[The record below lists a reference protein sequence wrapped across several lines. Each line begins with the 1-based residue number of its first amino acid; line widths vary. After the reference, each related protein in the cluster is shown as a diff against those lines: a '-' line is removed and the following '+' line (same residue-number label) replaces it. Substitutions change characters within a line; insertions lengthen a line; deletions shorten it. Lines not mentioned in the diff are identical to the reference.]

1 MLKDS
6 IDNGPYQLKPK
17 ITVKDTDGVIDICC
31 HQRVEDLVGQDKL
44 CYDSDIK
51 VVNILLLVDS
61 LKVMRAMLERIK
73 LQEQGLS
80 IQLEMQRKRAKDY
93 ERFKDKMLLAQAQEA
108 GVVLNDEQQDFLADN
123 FEKTDSTA
131 NAIFMVNLSPV
142 GSINADM
149 VEPRYDYDILSEVPH
164 YDTYHD
170 SDMLN
175 SNIQELGYI
184 ENIVSNNKSYDE
196 LTSNCNVISY
206 TDYMLTIGNDDDNYV
221 PPPV

>member
-6 IDNGPYQLKPK
+6 IDNGPYQLKPE

-51 VVNILLLVDS
+51 VDS

-123 FEKTDSTA
+123 FEKT
-131 NAIFMVNLSPV
+131 N
-142 GSINADM
+142 
-149 VEPRYDYDILSEVPH
+149 DYEDL
-164 YDTYHD
+164 
-170 SDMLN
+170 
-175 SNIQELGYI
+175 
-184 ENIVSNNKSYDE
+184 
-196 LTSNCNVISY
+196 
-206 TDYMLTIGNDDDNYV
+206 
-221 PPPV
+221 